1 MALKPLSEFVKDKQK
16 TYQKLMEGKVD
27 FQIKV
32 KSKSRPEL
40 LHIVTA
46 YIDGS
51 IQCDCEKFIFTH
63 IPCRHILLAEKW
75 LKTHKPNKK

>member
-1 MALKPLSEFVKDKQK
+1 MLKPLSEFVKDKQK

-32 KSKSRPEL
+32 KSKSRPGL
-40 LHIVTA
+40 YHYVTT

-51 IQCDCEKFIFTH
+51 IQCDCEKYFFTH
-63 IPCRHILLAEKW
+63 IPCRHILLVEKW
-75 LKTHKPNKK
+75 LETHPKPNKK